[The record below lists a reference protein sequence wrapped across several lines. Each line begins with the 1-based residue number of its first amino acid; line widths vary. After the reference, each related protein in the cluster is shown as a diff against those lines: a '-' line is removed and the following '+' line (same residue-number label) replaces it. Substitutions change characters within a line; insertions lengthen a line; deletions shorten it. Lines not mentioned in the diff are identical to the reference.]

1 MLIILFYKYLTIN
14 LLNKCILKN
23 LKITK
28 IKNIY
33 MRKILEQIFKLSEH
47 DTTIKKELLAGLTT
61 FITMAYIIFV
71 NPQIMSLSGM
81 DQGAIFVGTCLAAAL
96 ACIVMGFFANWPIGL
111 APGMGLNAF
120 FTYTVVGEMGYT
132 WEVALGAVFLAGV
145 LFFIMSITRLRAW
158 MISSIPL
165 NLRVAMGAGV
175 GLFIGLIGLKNGGII
190 VGNQATLLSLGE
202 FSKIETLLA
211 AIGFL
216 IISIL
221 SVRKITGAIIIGIL
235 ITTLIAY
242 FAGLI
247 EFNGLVSYPPDLAPT
262 FMKLDILGALNLGML
277 TIIMSFLFVNLF
289 DTTGTLL
296 GVAARANLISN
307 DEKSDGLNKALK
319 ADSSASIFGT
329 FFGCSPVTSYVESSA
344 GVEAGGRTG
353 LTSIVVGLLFLFA
366 MFLSPL
372 ASIIPPYATAGAL
385 IYVAILMLSGME
397 KLNWSSSAELLPA
410 LIIIVMIPLTFSIAD
425 GIALGF
431 LTYIFLKIFN
441 GEFKNIASGAWFL
454 TLIFISKFIF
464 L

>member
-1 MLIILFYKYLTIN
+1 MKQT
-14 LLNKCILKN
+14 
-23 LKITK
+23 
-28 IKNIY
+28 
-33 MRKILEQIFKLSEH
+33 LELIFKLH
-47 DTTIKKELLAGLTT
+47 DNNTTIRKELLAGFTT

-71 NPQIMSLSGM
+71 NPQMMAASGM
-81 DQGAIFVGTCLAAAL
+81 DQGAIFVGTCLAAAI
-96 ACIVMGFFANWPIGL
+96 ACFVMGIFANWPVGL

-120 FTYTVVGEMGYT
+120 FTYTVVGEMGYS
-132 WEVALGAVFLAGV
+132 WEVALGAVFIAGI
-145 LFFIMSITRLRAW
+145 LFFIMSITRLRSW
-158 MISSIPL
+158 MISSIPF
-165 NLRVAMGAGV
+165 NLRIAMGAGV

-190 VGNQATLLSLGE
+190 VSNQATLLSLGS
-202 FSKIETLLA
+202 FSNIETLLA

-216 IISIL
+216 AISIL
-221 SVRKITGAIIIGIL
+221 SVRKIPGAIIIGIL
-235 ITTLIAY
+235 ITTFIGL
-242 FAGLI
+242 FLGLI
-247 EFNGLVSYPPDLAPT
+247 EFNGLVSLPPEIAPT
-262 FMKLDILGALNLGML
+262 FMKLDILGALNIGMI

-296 GVAARANLISN
+296 GVATRANLVNENGQIS
-307 DEKSDGLNKALK
+307 DLDKALK

-353 LTSIVVGLLFLFA
+353 LTAIFVGILFLFS

-385 IYVAILMLSGME
+385 IYVAILMLGGME
-397 KLNWSSSAELLPA
+397 KLNWSNATELLPA
-410 LIIIVMIPLTFSIAD
+410 LVIIVMIPLTFSIAD

-431 LTYIFLKIFN
+431 LTYAALKFFSGKYNEVTI
-441 GEFKNIASGAWFL
+441 GAWFL